1 MYKMHKMGERTCIK
15 YSLKKKKKPYQQSM
29 YKVIQVRALRTE
41 KVNPRVM
48 LKEKLQ
54 DFCEK

>member
-1 MYKMHKMGERTCIK
+1 MYKMHKMGERTCRK
-15 YSLKKKKKPYQQSM
+15 SSLKKKKPYQQSM

-48 LKEKLQ
+48 LKEKSQ